1 MTVSPSITLAGGI
14 KAPRRRFSSGT
25 AAPGAFS
32 PAHAAFIA
40 LIEALA
46 DAVEAEGLRV
56 SGAAWD
62 MAYGAPEV
70 RAQIAL
76 NDVVGAAR
84 QAGDAPVVIA
94 SDRRLVFA
102 ARFIAAALD
111 VVAGADRENILHFMS
126 ANQPLWCNAAPGLVA
141 RRVDALIEQ
150 AFRRLDQLSALQRDA
165 GLPLP
170 ASDLDALFDAPL
182 C

>member
-1 MTVSPSITLAGGI
+1 MTNSPSITLAGGI
-14 KAPRRRFSSGT
+14 KAPRRRFSSGE

-62 MAYGAPEV
+62 MAYVAPEV

-94 SDRRLVFA
+94 SLSRRRSTSLRARIVRTSSISCPPTSRFGAMPHRALSPA
-102 ARFIAAALD
+102 AW
-111 VVAGADRENILHFMS
+111 M
-126 ANQPLWCNAAPGLVA
+126 P
-141 RRVDALIEQ
+141 
-150 AFRRLDQLSALQRDA
+150 
-165 GLPLP
+165 
-170 ASDLDALFDAPL
+170 
-182 C
+182 